1 MTALKAINL
10 EDFRKNCQYAQM
22 YIERQNRLPAEAYK
36 AINIRPLDNPNL
48 NQLVWRHFYKTRS
61 EAARNYKANISDED
75 LKISPW
81 LRLLSYLML
90 QKTVKKIRDAN
101 NFPSDRLVEQHMEYE
116 NEKRLA

>member
-10 EDFRKNCQYAQM
+10 EDFRKNCQYAHM

-36 AINIRPLDNPNL
+36 AINIRPPDNPDL

-61 EAARNYKANISDED
+61 KADRNYKANISDED

-81 LRLLSYLML
+81 LSLLSYLML
-90 QKTVKKIRDAN
+90 QKNSQKNQRRK
-101 NFPSDRLVEQHMEYE
+101 QHMEYE
-116 NEKRLA
+116 NKKRLA

>member
-36 AINIRPLDNPNL
+36 AINIRPPDNPNL

-90 QKTVKKIRDAN
+90 QKNSQKKLETQTTFHQTGWWN
-101 NFPSDRLVEQHMEYE
+101 NTWNTKMKKD
-116 NEKRLA
+116 